1 MAVGSASLQDRL
13 ERWAQRLNNLTVSPL
28 TRDYPDTQKADGK
41 RAIEAFESLKLPQ
54 ETKLA
59 LKKLSTSSSSD
70 FTVFLTAFVVLVAR
84 LTGDD
89 NIAVGTSVG
98 DDGRPFVLRVP
109 IEASETFAQLYAKVD
124 KVFHEGAS
132 DIVPL
137 GSLRSYIQDQ
147 SKSERPP
154 ILFRF
159 AAYDA
164 PAASQE
170 YPANTFDS
178 TDLVINVAS
187 SESAS
192 EVELGAYYNQRIFSS
207 ARIATI
213 LKQLARIAGNA
224 TANPEEAIGRID
236 MMTEDQ
242 RALLPNPTAD
252 LNWSKFRGAIHD
264 IFAAN
269 AETHPEN
276 LCVVETK
283 STNSPHRE
291 FTYKQINEASNILG
305 HHLVQSGI
313 QRGEVV
319 MVYAY
324 RGVDLVVAVMG
335 ILKAGATFSVIDP
348 AYPPERQNIYLD
360 VARPRALVNI
370 AKATRD
376 AGELS
381 DIVRSFI
388 NEHLELRTEVPALAL
403 QDNGTLA
410 GGSINGQDVFT
421 NQVDLKSKPVGVVV
435 GPDSTPTLSFTSGSE
450 GRPKGVRGR
459 HFSLAY
465 YFPWM
470 SETFK
475 LTSNEKFTMLSG
487 IAHDP
492 IQRDIFTPLFLG
504 AQLLVPAKED
514 IQNEKLAEWM
524 QNYGATVTHLTP
536 AMGQILVGGASAQF
550 PALHHAFFVGDILI
564 KRDCRSLQGLA
575 PNVNIVNMY
584 GTTETQRAVSY
595 YEIPSYSS
603 QESFLEKTKDVIPAG
618 RGMLDVQMLVVNRY
632 DPTRICAIGEVG
644 EIYVRAAGL
653 AEGYLGSADLN
664 AKKFLTNWFVKP
676 EVWIE
681 KDKVESENAN
691 APWREFYF
699 GPRDRLYR
707 SGDLGRYTPSGD
719 VECSGRADDQ
729 VKIRGFRIELGE
741 IDTHLSRHP
750 MVRENVTLVRRD
762 KFEEPTLVSYFVPH
776 MDKWSQWL
784 ESKGLQDDNSAEG
797 MVGML
802 RRFRPLRDDAREHLR
817 SKLPTYAVPTVIIP
831 LKRMP
836 LNPNGK
842 IDKPALPFPDT
853 AELSAAAPRRR
864 SSVMQALSETEQAL
878 AQIWAKLIPNVTAR
892 MIGPDESFFDLGGH
906 SILAQQMFFDLRR
919 KWRGIDISMSAIFRS
934 PTLKGF
940 ASEIDRLLDIES
952 FATSDD
958 PSHAAGATAPA
969 IDKPDDEYSKD
980 ARQLATELP
989 KTFPTRT
996 DAMLSSEPIIF
1007 LTGATGF
1014 LGAHILRDLLTR
1026 QSPSAKIVALVRAKS
1041 EEQAIERVRS
1051 TCRAYGFWDD
1061 AWTSDGKLQAICG
1074 DLGKPQ
1080 FGLSQSLWDDLTNR
1094 VDAVIHNGA
1103 LVHWVYPYSTLKP
1116 ANVMGTIDA
1125 LKLCASGKAKQFA
1138 FVSSTSALDKDHY
1151 VQESERIIAAGGSGI
1166 SEDDDLEGSSVGLG
1180 TGYGQSK
1187 WAGEYLVRE
1196 AGRRGLKGTIIRSG
1210 YVLGDSTTG
1219 TTNTDDF
1226 LIRMMKGCIQL
1237 SARPNINNTVNM
1249 VPVDHVARIIIATAF
1264 HPPRTP
1270 IGVAHVTGHPRLR
1283 FNEFLGALETWGY
1296 NVKQTDYV
1304 PWSLSLEQ
1312 YVNDGQHNDKD
1323 SQHALMPLYHFVTAD
1338 LPSNTKAPELDDS
1351 NAAAA
1356 LKADAAW
1363 SGVDVSAGAGVTEEL
1378 VGLYASYLVQ
1388 IGFLPPPSVAGAP
1401 SLPLARITDEQKK
1414 TLQSVGG
1421 RGGAA

>member
-1 MAVGSASLQDRL
+1 MAVGAASLQDRL
-13 ERWAQRLNNLTVSPL
+13 ERWSQRLSNLTVSPL
-28 TRDYPDTQKADGK
+28 TRDYPDTQQDGK
-41 RAIEAFESLKLPQ
+41 RAIEAFESIKLPQ
-54 ETKLA
+54 ETQLA
-59 LKKLSTSSSSD
+59 LKKLSGSSSSD
-70 FTVFLTAFVVLVAR
+70 FTVFLTALVILVAR
-84 LTGDD
+84 LTGDED
-89 NIAVGTSVG
+89 IAVGTSVG

-109 IEASETFAQLYAKVD
+109 YDASQSFGQLYAKVD
-124 KVFHEGAS
+124 KAFQEGAS
-132 DIVPL
+132 EIVPL
-137 GSLRSYIQDQ
+137 GSLRSYIQD
-147 SKSERPP
+147 KSNSEHTP

-170 YPANTFDS
+170 YPANTFES
-178 TDLVINVAS
+178 TDLVINVAATGSS
-187 SESAS
+187 SEI
-192 EVELGAYYNQRIFSS
+192 ELGAYYNQRLFSS

-213 LKQLARIAGNA
+213 LQQLAQIAGKANA
-224 TANPEEAIGRID
+224 EDAVGRID
-236 MMTEDQ
+236 LMTEDQ
-242 RALLPNPTAD
+242 QALLPDPTRD

-269 AETHPEN
+269 AEKHPEK

-283 STNSPHRE
+283 SSDQAQRE

-305 HHLVQSGI
+305 HHLKQSGI

-360 VARPRALVNI
+360 VARPRALINI
-370 AKATRD
+370 AKATKD

-381 DIVRSFI
+381 DIVRTFI
-388 NEHLELRTEVPALAL
+388 NETLELRTEVPALAL
-403 QDNGTLA
+403 HDDGTLT
-410 GGSINGQDVFT
+410 GGSVNGQDVFSKE
-421 NQVDLKSKPVGVVV
+421 VELKSKPVGVVV

-475 LTSNEKFTMLSG
+475 LTPDEKFTMLSG

-550 PALHHAFFVGDILI
+550 PALHHAFFVGDVLI
-564 KRDCRSLQGLA
+564 KRDCKALQGLA
-575 PNVNIVNMY
+575 PNTAIVNMY

-603 QESFLEKTKDVIPAG
+603 QEGFLDTMKEVIPAG
-618 RGMLDVQMLVVNRY
+618 HGMLDVQMLVVNRY

-653 AEGYLGSADLN
+653 AEGYLGTPDLN
-664 AKKFLTNWFVKP
+664 AAKFLTNWFVKP
-676 EVWIE
+676 EVWAE
-681 KDKVESENAN
+681 KDKAESKNE
-691 APWREFYF
+691 PWREFYV

-707 SGDLGRYTPSGD
+707 SGDLGRYTPTGD
-719 VECSGRADDQ
+719 VECSGRADSQ

-750 MVRENVTLVRRD
+750 LVRENVTLVRRD
-762 KFEEPTLVSYFVPH
+762 KFEEPTLVSYFVPD
-776 MDKWSQWL
+776 MNKWAQWL
-784 ESKGLQDDNSAEG
+784 ESKGLQDDDSADG
-797 MVGML
+797 MVGLL
-802 RRFRPLRDDAREHLR
+802 RRFRPLRDDARDHLR
-817 SKLPTYAVPTVIIP
+817 SKLPAYAVPTVIIP

-864 SSVMQALSETEQAL
+864 SSAMQALSETEQAL
-878 AQIWAKLIPNVTAR
+878 AQIWAKRIPNVTSR
-892 MIGPDESFFDLGGH
+892 MIGPDDSFFDLGGH

-919 KWRGIDISMSAIFRS
+919 QWRALDISMSAIFRS

-940 ASEIDRLLDIES
+940 ASEIDKLLDSES
-952 FATSDD
+952 FATSDN
-958 PSHAAGATAPA
+958 AAATANEPN
-969 IDKPDDEYSKD
+969 DEYSKD
-980 ARQLATELP
+980 AKQLVNELP
-989 KTFPTRT
+989 ASFPTRT
-996 DAMLSSEPIIF
+996 EPMLASEPTIF

-1014 LGAHILRDLLTR
+1014 LGAHILRDLITR
-1026 QSPSAKIVALVRAKS
+1026 KSPEAKVVTLVRAKS
-1041 EEQAIERVRS
+1041 DEQALERIRS
-1051 TCRAYGFWDD
+1051 TCRAYGFWDES
-1061 AWTSDGKLQAICG
+1061 WTSRLQAVCG
-1074 DLGKPQ
+1074 DLGSPQ
-1080 FGLSQSLWDDLTNR
+1080 FGLSQATWDDLANR

-1103 LVHWVYPYSTLKP
+1103 LVHWVYPYSTLRP

-1125 LKLCASGKAKQFA
+1125 LKLCATGKAKQLS

-1151 VQESERIIAAGGSGI
+1151 VDLSERSIAEGGNGVSE
-1166 SEDDDLEGSSVGLG
+1166 EDDMEGSAVGLG

-1196 AGRRGLKGTIIRSG
+1196 AGRRGLRGTIVRSG
-1210 YVLGDSTTG
+1210 YVLGDSNTAV
-1219 TTNTDDF
+1219 TNTDDF
-1226 LIRMMKGCIQL
+1226 LVRMLRGCIQL
-1237 SARPNINNTVNM
+1237 NARPNINNSVNM
-1249 VPVDHVARIIIATAF
+1249 VPCDHVARIVIATAF
-1264 HPPRTP
+1264 HPPRSP
-1270 IGVAHVTGHPRLR
+1270 VGVAHVTGHPRLR
-1283 FNEFLGALETWGY
+1283 FNQFLGALELYGY
-1296 NVKQTDYV
+1296 DVPQVDYV
-1304 PWSLSLEQ
+1304 PWAMSLEQ
-1312 YVNDGQHNDKD
+1312 YVNDGQHDDKD
-1323 SQHALMPLYHFVTAD
+1323 SQHALMPLYHFVTND
-1338 LPSNTKAPELDDS
+1338 LPANTKAPELDDR

-1356 LKADAAW
+1356 LKADAVW

-1378 VGLYASYLVQ
+1378 VGKYASYLVE
-1388 IGFLPPPSVAGAP
+1388 IGFLPPPTLTGARPLPAAG
-1401 SLPLARITDEQKK
+1401 ITEEQKK
-1414 TLQSVGG
+1414 TLLGVGG

>member
-1 MAVGSASLQDRL
+1 M
-13 ERWAQRLNNLTVSPL
+13 LN
-28 TRDYPDTQKADGK
+28 TRQ
-41 RAIEAFESLKLPQ
+41 AF
-54 ETKLA
+54 
-59 LKKLSTSSSSD
+59 
-70 FTVFLTAFVVLVAR
+70 
-84 LTGDD
+84 
-89 NIAVGTSVG
+89 N
-98 DDGRPFVLRVP
+98 
-109 IEASETFAQLYAKVD
+109 
-124 KVFHEGAS
+124 EGAS

-137 GSLRSYIQDQ
+137 GSLRSYIQDK
-147 SKSERPP
+147 SNSERSP

-164 PAASQE
+164 PASSQE

-178 TDLVINVAS
+178 TDLVINVAPGNNS
-187 SESAS
+187 L

-207 ARIATI
+207 ARISTI
-213 LKQLARIAGNA
+213 LNQLAQIAGNA
-224 TANPEEAIGRID
+224 AANPEETVGRID
-236 MMTEDQ
+236 MMTESQ
-242 RALLPNPTAD
+242 RALLPDPTKD

-264 IFAAN
+264 IFAEN
-269 AETHPEN
+269 AEKHPEK

-283 STNSPHRE
+283 SSNSLHRE

-305 HHLVQSGI
+305 HHLVESGI

-370 AKATRD
+370 AKATKD

-381 DIVRSFI
+381 DIVRTFI
-388 NEHLELRTEVPALAL
+388 NENLELRTEVPALAL
-403 QDNGTLA
+403 QDDGTLV
-410 GGSINGQDVFT
+410 GGSINGQDVFA
-421 NQVDLKSKPVGVVV
+421 NEVELKSKPVGVVV

-475 LTSNEKFTMLSG
+475 LTPNEKFTMLSG

-514 IQNEKLAEWM
+514 IQNERLAEWM

-603 QESFLEKTKDVIPAG
+603 QEGFLDTMKDVIPAG
-618 RGMLDVQMLVVNRY
+618 RGMLDVQMLVVNRF

-653 AEGYLGSADLN
+653 AEGYLGSPDMN

-676 EVWIE
+676 EVWTE
-681 KDKVESENAN
+681 KDKALSQGE
-691 APWREFYF
+691 PWREFYV

-750 MVRENVTLVRRD
+750 LVRENVTLVRRD
-762 KFEEPTLVSYFVPH
+762 KFEEPTLVSYFVPD
-776 MDKWSQWL
+776 MTKWSEWL
-784 ESKGLQDDNSAEG
+784 KSKGLEEDDSAEG

-802 RRFRPLRDDAREHLR
+802 RRFRPLRNDAREHLR

-864 SSVMQALSETEQAL
+864 SSAMQALSETEQAL
-878 AQIWAKLIPNVTAR
+878 SQIWAKLIPNVTAR
-892 MIGPDESFFDLGGH
+892 MIGQDDSFFDLGGH

-919 KWRGIDISMSAIFRS
+919 KWRGIDISMNAIFRS

-940 ASEIDRLLDIES
+940 AGEIDRLLNIES

-958 PSHAAGATAPA
+958 PDKTGAAQASNQ
-969 IDKPDDEYSKD
+969 PDDEYSKD
-980 ARQLATELP
+980 ARQLVNELP

-996 DAMLSSEPIIF
+996 DAMLASEPTIF

-1026 QSPSAKIVALVRAKS
+1026 KSPEAKVVALVRAKS
-1041 EEQAIERVRS
+1041 GEQALERIRS
-1051 TCRAYGFWDD
+1051 TCRAYGFWDET
-1061 AWTSDGKLQAICG
+1061 WTSKLQALCG

-1080 FGLSQSLWDDLTNR
+1080 FGLSQTVWDGLTES

-1103 LVHWVYPYSTLKP
+1103 LVHWVYPYATLKP

-1125 LKLCASGKAKQFA
+1125 LKLCGSGKAKQFA

-1151 VQESERIIAAGGSGI
+1151 VQESERSLAAGGNGI
-1166 SEDDDLEGSSVGLG
+1166 SEDDDLEGSAVGLG

-1187 WAGEYLVRE
+1187 WAGEYLVKE
-1196 AGRRGLKGTIIRSG
+1196 AGRRGLTGTIIRSG

-1226 LIRMMKGCIQL
+1226 LIRMLKGCIQL

-1249 VPVDHVARIIIATAF
+1249 VPVDHVARIVIACAF

-1270 IGVAHVTGHPRLR
+1270 VGVAHVTGHPRLR
-1283 FNEFLGALETWGY
+1283 FNQFLGALQTFGY
-1296 NVKQTDYV
+1296 DVPQVDYV
-1304 PWSLSLEQ
+1304 PWSQSLEN
-1312 YVNDGQHNDKD
+1312 YVNDGEHDDKD
-1323 SQHALMPLYHFVTAD
+1323 SQHAL
-1338 LPSNTKAPELDDS
+1338 
-1351 NAAAA
+1351 
-1356 LKADAAW
+1356 
-1363 SGVDVSAGAGVTEEL
+1363 
-1378 VGLYASYLVQ
+1378 
-1388 IGFLPPPSVAGAP
+1388 
-1401 SLPLARITDEQKK
+1401 
-1414 TLQSVGG
+1414 
-1421 RGGAA
+1421 